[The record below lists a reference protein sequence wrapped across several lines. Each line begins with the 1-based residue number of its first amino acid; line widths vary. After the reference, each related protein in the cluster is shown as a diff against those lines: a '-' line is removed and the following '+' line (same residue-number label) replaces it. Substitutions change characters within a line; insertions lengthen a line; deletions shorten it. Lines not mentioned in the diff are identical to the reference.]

1 MEGEGAI
8 LKNQDGDVG
17 VVGETAVHRLRLD
30 SLPGKDSK
38 CYISYLSNLIRL
50 LIEECHSV
58 SSSYLSLHW
67 DSPPPLQARGGGW
80 VSEPHPEQVFSS
92 IVGRKP
98 HQSSP
103 APPASSDRIYRLP
116 SQHSGV
122 AAALLSVHRNV
133 SAVLIC
139 VCELK
144 AH

>member
-1 MEGEGAI
+1 MWKQAMI
-8 LKNQDGDVG
+8 LK
-17 VVGETAVHRLRLD
+17 
-30 SLPGKDSK
+30 
-38 CYISYLSNLIRL
+38 

-80 VSEPHPEQVFSS
+80 VFSS

-116 SQHSGV
+116 SQHSG
-122 AAALLSVHRNV
+122 
-133 SAVLIC
+133 
-139 VCELK
+139 
-144 AH
+144 